1 MLKLIKRYWLNLSII
16 WFFYGLFIIASAGVS
31 WRPELKQDGWYRI
44 YEEDETDYD
53 DRGGHTTYTIIKS
66 IDGPYSKYEIDK
78 LYSNELNENKIF
90 INSYGTI
97 YNLPYWLYNKNSKS
111 YHIIGL
117 FIHFIFLF
125 MVPYL
130 LYSIVK
136 NNIDK

>member
-16 WFFYGLFIIASAGVS
+16 WFFYGIIIIASANIS

-44 YEEDETDYD
+44 YEEEETDYD
-53 DRGGHTTYTIIKS
+53 GRGGNNSYTIIKS
-66 IDGPYSKYEIDK
+66 IDGPYTKYEIDK
-78 LYSNELNENKIF
+78 LYSNEMKENNVF

-97 YNLPYWLYNKNSKS
+97 YNLPYWLYNKNYKS